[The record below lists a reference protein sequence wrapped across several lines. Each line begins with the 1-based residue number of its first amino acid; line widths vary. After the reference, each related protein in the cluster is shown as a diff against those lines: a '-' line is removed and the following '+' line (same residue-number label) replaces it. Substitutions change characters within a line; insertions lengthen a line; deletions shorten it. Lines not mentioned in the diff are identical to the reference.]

1 MSDMPVVDDYGNDT
15 GTPAV
20 GTVDYEEQEAQK
32 EADLEKELSQTKG
45 EGEGDEAEGTAKQAD
60 AEGKPEEKV
69 ISIEEFQK
77 TYERMARAEAEAAVL
92 KQQQEA
98 EKQEAQKAPEY
109 DYADAETRLRDHIAQ
124 NEGEDAVKVLNEIRA
139 ADTARLQAEL
149 RAEIE
154 AATRGASA
162 EAVALTAVQKLEQK
176 YPELDNN
183 SAKKNPEAIAFAR
196 EQLEFYSQTM
206 NIDEAVMKAGDIAA
220 KMYGLGAEAKG
231 LGDAVKERK
240 APPAA
245 QPPNLR
251 GVGSTGGLGLSV
263 ERVMGMTD
271 KELEKVPMSELRRLR
286 GDML

>member
-1 MSDMPVVDDYGNDT
+1 MSDMPVVDDYGDDT

-20 GTVDYEEQEAQK
+20 GTVGYEEQEAQK

-45 EGEGDEAEGTAKQAD
+45 EGDEAEGTAKQAD
-60 AEGKPEEKV
+60 AEGKSQEKV

-162 EAVALTAVQKLEQK
+162 EAVALTSVQKLEQK
-176 YPELDNN
+176 YPQLDNN
-183 SAKKNPEAIAFAR
+183 SAQKNTEAIAFAR

-206 NIDEAVMKAGDIAA
+206 SIDEAVMKAGDIAA
-220 KMYGLGAEAKG
+220 KVYGLGEETKG
-231 LGDAVKERK
+231 LGDVVKDRK